1 MSDLF
6 EICSEMCRLQLE
18 VAQAND
24 RIEKKNLRD
33 FCGYMSLEVIPAEIE
48 RHDSDAEDF
57 KRESKQLKEDNPI
70 ILPTDINPPDWQE
83 LQAEDEKDWSNNF
96 KCRSCGEKFADEFAS
111 DDDVALCKWCNGEEE

>member
-57 KRESKQLKEDNPI
+57 KKESKQLKLDNPI

-83 LQAEDEKDWSNNF
+83 QQEKDEQSMKYQDIFEEMSN
-96 KCRSCGEKFADEFAS
+96 D
-111 DDDVALCKWCNGEEE
+111 

>member
-70 ILPTDINPPDWQE
+70 ILSNQINPPDWQE
-83 LQAEDEKDWSNNF
+83 LQAKDDEEIS
-96 KCRSCGEKFADEFAS
+96 
-111 DDDVALCKWCNGEEE
+111 